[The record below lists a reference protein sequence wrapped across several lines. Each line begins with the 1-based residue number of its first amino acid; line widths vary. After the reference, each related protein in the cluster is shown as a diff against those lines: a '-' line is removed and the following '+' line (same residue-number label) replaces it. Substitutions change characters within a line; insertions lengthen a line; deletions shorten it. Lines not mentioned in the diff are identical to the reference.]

1 MKKFITPLYIGLFS
15 LLLASC
21 AKNKSKDFPLPVVR
35 KEAVYITT
43 ANNNLISYHP
53 STGNK
58 QWEIHMKGNSE
69 GVPAL
74 YNKKLYLV
82 TNNGYFYVVDILRGE
97 ITLEV
102 NTGKSSSLS
111 VAAANDRIYVSSDML
126 YCFDL
131 NGSIQWQYD
140 PTTPCTSSPT
150 VANGKVYLGAGDRIH
165 SVDAGNGSAIW
176 TSPSAGGVDIVSSPK
191 VSNGLV
197 YFGGQD
203 KKVYALNE
211 SNGTV
216 KWEYLTGDKIKSS
229 PIVYGGMCLIGSE
242 DFGVYCIDTTSPT
255 LPPLGELRWKLPTLE
270 RVYSSPTVHESSN
283 TILVGSYD
291 FNLYAIDHVTGL
303 TKWKYPAG
311 SLVKSSPVVYGDNV
325 YFTSFDKYI
334 YCVDCR
340 FGTTIWKSY
349 LNGNTDS
356 SPMVDDLKTGIYP
369 GNSGMSK
376 Y

>member
-1 MKKFITPLYIGLFS
+1 MKKFISPLYIGLLS

-21 AKNKSKDFPLPVVR
+21 AKNKSKDYPLPVIR

-43 ANNNLISYHP
+43 ANNNLISYQP
-53 STGNK
+53 STGVK

-69 GVPAL
+69 GVPVL

-111 VAAANDRIYVSSDML
+111 LAAASDRIYMSSDML

-131 NGSIQWQYD
+131 NGSLQWQYD

-150 VANGKVYLGAGDRIH
+150 LSNGKVYLGAGDRIH
-165 SVDAGNGSAIW
+165 AVDAGNGSAIW

-211 SNGTV
+211 NNGTV
-216 KWEYLTGDKIKSS
+216 KWEYMTGDKIKSS
-229 PIVYGGMCLIGSE
+229 PIVYGGMCLVGSE

-270 RVYSSPTVHESSN
+270 RVYSSPAVHETSN

-291 FNLYAIDHVTGL
+291 FNLYAIDHVSGDM
-303 TKWKYPAG
+303 KWKYPAG
-311 SLVKSSPVVYGDNV
+311 SLIKSSPVVYGDYV
-325 YFTSFDKYI
+325 YFTAYDKYM

-340 FGTTIWKSY
+340 FGTTVWKSY
-349 LNGNTDS
+349 INGNTDS
-356 SPMVDDLKTGIYP
+356 SPMIDDLKNGLYP